1 MRGPSQRGIPGSQ
14 RSLLPPGRDATA
26 RRRKPMPSGGASPCF
41 FWARSRG
48 FRFPFRRLAGGRE
61 RFCPFPAKRMTIPPE
76 KTDAAAGGR
85 GLILIS
91 NKMLYLKSRVFHT
104 LVPHVP
110 CVTPSHKNLIKSFSS
125 FLSGFSMIR
134 IPRESL
140 PFGIP
145 RAPRGRGGQKTRPA
159 VSCPR
164 TRPARSSPW
173 NAFGRVF
180 LWQAAP
186 IPVRP

>member
-1 MRGPSQRGIPGSQ
+1 MQQRAAGSPC
-14 RSLLPPGRDATA
+14 LPAALPLAFLGAVPRFPLPLPAPGRGTGAFLPVS
-26 RRRKPMPSGGASPCF
+26 RKADDD
-41 FWARSRG
+41 
-48 FRFPFRRLAGGRE
+48 
-61 RFCPFPAKRMTIPPE
+61 PPE

-173 NAFGRVF
+173 NAFGRAF

-186 IPVRP
+186 IPARP